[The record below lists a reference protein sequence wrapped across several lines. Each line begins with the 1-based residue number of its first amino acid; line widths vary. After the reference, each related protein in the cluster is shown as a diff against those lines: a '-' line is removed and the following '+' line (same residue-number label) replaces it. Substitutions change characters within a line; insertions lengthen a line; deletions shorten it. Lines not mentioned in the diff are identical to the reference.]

1 MFKKSVAM
9 FLGFV
14 LIFSMIP
21 YASAVEGKDKYVV
34 AKEVILKT
42 QEDFI
47 QSMKKLSPKNDDEAD
62 EFSTQYFKDNPV
74 NEEHLIN
81 FYKKEK
87 TVLPNATSGDTI
99 DIDNYIL
106 SNIDE
111 GNFSEHDLGNGIKL
125 VLTDSPTYFIT
136 SVSETPIVENK
147 FQVKARTKEH
157 KLVYRA
163 KNMFGIELFKV
174 HNAAY
179 FTYGGKSPRAHQ
191 TSAYYKRGTTSL
203 WRVENWKKEPE
214 VFQAIKRKPMP
225 KEIFLQDSHSR
236 ALILLCRNGIS
247 QTQSLVITKEKL
259 KEAGG

>member
-1 MFKKSVAM
+1 M
-9 FLGFV
+9 
-14 LIFSMIP
+14 
-21 YASAVEGKDKYVV
+21 
-34 AKEVILKT
+34 
-42 QEDFI
+42 
-47 QSMKKLSPKNDDEAD
+47 
-62 EFSTQYFKDNPV
+62 
-74 NEEHLIN
+74 
-81 FYKKEK
+81 
-87 TVLPNATSGDTI
+87 LPNATSGDTI
-99 DIDNYIL
+99 DIDNYIQ

-111 GNFSEHDLGNGIKL
+111 GNFSEQDLGNGIKL

-136 SVSETPIVENK
+136 SVSETPIDENK

-236 ALILLCRNGIS
+236 ALILLYRNGIS